1 MNYFWTNTIWYVLLG
16 ILTLIELIFVMVR
29 VENRKLTIAFYLT
42 LLGIV
47 LHFETI
53 IFIFMDAYAYYPMI
67 IKNPP
72 MPIDDMLMGNL
83 FSQTS
88 VSATALL
95 VAVLNLKYYWFI
107 IFAVMY
113 GIIEELFLS
122 LGIYSHNWYQTWMT
136 VISLP
141 IYFWVAKKMYEKII
155 RGIKPLFYYGYI
167 YLGLFLPSSA
177 TLTHMFFILTRHQD
191 FNATLFPD
199 PVTSR
204 FLIFWV
210 HFHLLSIPIMLI
222 YFLRFNFIWKALVII
237 ALYIIYYIGYK
248 LNLIWIK
255 EGWFLPVSTANIFGM
270 YLSVVIL
277 DKLYDSNRKQKHDRK
292 SKIN

>member
-1 MNYFWTNTIWYVLLG
+1 MSYFWTNTIWYVLLG
-16 ILTLIELIFVMVR
+16 ILTIIELIFVMLR
-29 VENRKLTIAFYLT
+29 VDNRRLTIAFYLT

-47 LHFETI
+47 LHFETT

-95 VAVLNLKYYWFI
+95 IAVLNLKYYWFI

-136 VISLP
+136 VVGLP
-141 IYFWVAKKMYEKII
+141 IYFWIAKKMYKKII

-167 YLGLFLPSSA
+167 YLGLFLPNSVI
-177 TLTHMFFILTRHQD
+177 LTHMFFILTRHQD
-191 FNATLFPD
+191 FNTTLLSD
-199 PVTSR
+199 PVSSR

-210 HFHLLSIPIMLI
+210 HFHLLFLPIMLM
-222 YFLRFNFIWKALVII
+222 YFLGFKFIWKVLVILV
-237 ALYIIYYIGYK
+237 LYLIYYISYK

-255 EGWFLPVSTANIFGM
+255 EGWFLPVSSANIFGM

-277 DKLYDSNRKQKHDRK
+277 DKLYDSNRSMTEN
-292 SKIN
+292 SKVN

>member
-16 ILTLIELIFVMVR
+16 VLTLIELIFVMVR
-29 VENRKLTIAFYLT
+29 AENRRLTIAFYLT

-47 LHFETI
+47 LHFETT
-53 IFIFMDAYAYYPMI
+53 IFIFFDAYAYYPMI

-95 VAVLNLKYYWFI
+95 ITVLNLKYYWFI
-107 IFAVMY
+107 LFAVMY

-136 VISLP
+136 VVGLP
-141 IYFWVAKKMYEKII
+141 IYFWIAKKMYEKIVK
-155 RGIKPLFYYGYI
+155 GIKPLFYYAYI
-167 YLGLFLPSSA
+167 YLGLFFPTSA
-177 TLTHMFFILTRHQD
+177 TLTHMFLIVTRHQD
-191 FNATLFPD
+191 FNTTLLSD

-210 HFHLLSIPIMLI
+210 HFHLLSIPLMLI
-222 YFLRFNFIWKALVII
+222 YLLRFKFFWKAGVILG
-237 ALYIIYYIGYK
+237 LYITYYIGYK

-255 EGWFLPVSTANIFGM
+255 EGWFLPVSTVNIFGM
-270 YLSVVIL
+270 YLSIVIL
-277 DKLYDSNRKQKHDRK
+277 DKLYDSNR
-292 SKIN
+292 SMTENPKIN